1 MIAEGGFDQRA
12 EVGRADTSSAAGMV
26 LRRAAAQ
33 ADRDGAGGQDDLR
46 GAYSH
51 MMPTMGWPCPLAAA
65 TKSQQCSIMPQT
77 SAKAPARP
85 RGASGDG
92 VSVAQAM
99 MHYATPDGVL
109 RFEQR
114 AMSTDGQCEYLTIVQ
129 APAEQEMLTEQ
140 CDHRKPAKSA
150 T

>member
-1 MIAEGGFDQRA
+1 MPPNQRKGSGA
-12 EVGRADTSSAAGMV
+12 SA
-26 LRRAAAQ
+26 
-33 ADRDGAGGQDDLR
+33 
-46 GAYSH
+46 
-51 MMPTMGWPCPLAAA
+51 
-65 TKSQQCSIMPQT
+65 
-77 SAKAPARP
+77 
-85 RGASGDG
+85 GASGDG